1 MPTQPKTQYA
11 KSGDLHIAYQ
21 VAGHGPADLVLVPGW
36 VSHIEV
42 AWEEPSLSAFL
53 QRLSSFSRLILL
65 DRRGTGLSDRVANLP
80 TLEQR
85 MDDVRAVMDAVGS
98 ERAAIFGISEGGP
111 MCLMFA
117 ATCPERTRAL
127 VLYGTFARLTRAPDY
142 PIGMPADALQVSL
155 ERIERGWGTGF
166 TADVFAPSM
175 AGNERFRESWAR
187 LERFAVSPASA
198 RSLIAM
204 MYETDARQIL
214 PIIRVPT
221 LLVQRVGDRVSR
233 VEGGRYMAERI
244 PGVKY
249 VELPGDD
256 HVPWVGDVEAVLGEV
271 EEFLTGVR
279 HTREPDRVLATV
291 LFADIVGSTEKAA
304 VLGDRRWRELLDG
317 YYAVARRELPR
328 FRGREID
335 TAGDGFF
342 AAFDGPARAVRYAQ
356 AIGSGIRPLGVEIR
370 AGLHT
375 GECEVIG
382 EKVGGIAVHIG
393 ARVASHARA
402 GEVLVSSTVRDL
414 VAGSGLQFE
423 DRGAHMLKGVP
434 GEWRLFAVRSDG

>member
-1 MPTQPKTQYA
+1 MATQPKTQYA

-21 VAGHGPADLVLVPGW
+21 VVGQGSVDLVLVPGW
-36 VSHIEV
+36 VSHIEF
-42 AWEEPSLSAFL
+42 AWDEPWLSAFL

-117 ATCPERTRAL
+117 ATYPERTTAL

-142 PIGMPADALQVSL
+142 PIGMPADALQIFL

-166 TADVFAPSM
+166 SADVFAPSM
-175 AGNERFRESWAR
+175 AGNDRFRESWAR

-214 PIIRVPT
+214 PVIRVPT

-233 VEGGRYMAERI
+233 IEGARYMAERI

-256 HVPWVGDVEAVLGEV
+256 HIPWLGDVEAVLGEV

-279 HTREPDRVLATV
+279 HGREADRVLATI

-304 VLGDRRWRELLDG
+304 ALGDRRWRELLDT
-317 YYAVARRELPR
+317 YYALARRELAR

-342 AAFDGPARAVRYAQ
+342 AAFDGPARGIRCAA
-356 AIGSGIRPLGVEIR
+356 AIAAGVRPLGIEVR

-375 GECEVIG
+375 GECEVMG

-393 ARVASHARA
+393 ARIASHARP
-402 GEVLVSSTVRDL
+402 GEVLVSSTVKDL
-414 VAGSGLQFE
+414 VAGAGLGFDDQ
-423 DRGAHMLKGVP
+423 GAHALKGVP
-434 GEWRLFAVRSDG
+434 GEWRLFAARAAN